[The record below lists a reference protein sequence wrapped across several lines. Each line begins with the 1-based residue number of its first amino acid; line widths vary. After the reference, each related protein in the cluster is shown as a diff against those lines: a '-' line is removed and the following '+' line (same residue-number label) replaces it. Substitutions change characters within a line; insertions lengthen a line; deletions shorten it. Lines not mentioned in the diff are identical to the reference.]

1 MEWYMKRRTIV
12 FICIVFFVGL
22 AVLLYPTVSNYIN
35 SLNQGNAIAEYNQSV
50 GQLSK
55 QDYRTILEKAN
66 RYNAELLKKAN
77 RFKLSPK
84 EQEEYNSV
92 LNLSGDGIIGY
103 IEIEKLGIKLSIAH
117 GMSESVLEK
126 GIGHMEGS
134 SVPCGGPGTHAVL
147 VGHRALPSAKLFTDL
162 DQMEE
167 GDIFTLHTLNLV
179 LTYQVDQIKIVKPDH
194 MGDLSI
200 EEGKDYVT
208 LVTCTPY
215 AVNTH
220 RLLVRGKRIA
230 TVKKDN
236 ALEIKKEIHNNKS
249 FSLFETAPI
258 VIASVLLI
266 IFSIVV
272 IKFIKMRK

>member
-1 MEWYMKRRTIV
+1 MKRRTIV

-50 GQLSK
+50 GKLSK
-55 QDYRTILEKAN
+55 QDYKTILEKAN
-66 RYNAELLKKAN
+66 TYNAELLKKAN
-77 RFKLSPK
+77 RFKLSPE

-134 SVPCGGPGTHAVL
+134 SIPCGGPGTHAVL

-162 DQMEE
+162 DQMKE
-167 GDIFTLHTLNLV
+167 GDIFTLHILNLV

-230 TVKKDN
+230 TVKEDN
-236 ALEIKKEIHNNKS
+236 DSEVKKEVHNNKS
-249 FSLFETAPI
+249 ISLFETAPL

-266 IFSIVV
+266 IFCIVV

>member
-1 MEWYMKRRTIV
+1 MKRRTIV

-22 AVLLYPTVSNYIN
+22 AVLLYPTVSNYII

-50 GQLSK
+50 GKLSK
-55 QDYRTILEKAN
+55 QDYKTILEKAN
-66 RYNAELLKKAN
+66 TYNAELLKKAN
-77 RFKLSPK
+77 RFKLSPE

-134 SVPCGGPGTHAVL
+134 SIPCGGPGTHAVL

-162 DQMEE
+162 DQMKE
-167 GDIFTLHTLNLV
+167 GDIFTLHILNLV

-230 TVKKDN
+230 TVKEDN
-236 ALEIKKEIHNNKS
+236 DSEVKKEVHNNKS
-249 FSLFETAPI
+249 ISLFETAPL

-266 IFSIVV
+266 IFCIVV

>member
-1 MEWYMKRRTIV
+1 MKRRTIV